1 MGKYKELDDTV
12 EEVYRIRE
20 SIMKKFNYDVKAY
33 NKYFQEVVEPKMK
46 KAGFKVAKIKI
57 DRNKKPFYAQ

>member
-46 KAGFKVAKIKI
+46 KAGCKFVTLENIG
-57 DRNKKPFYAQ
+57 KKSFYAQ